1 MLFIRVLDI
10 CTKVSNIIGSLLIVA
25 IMLLIGADVIGRGI
39 FSSPIAG
46 VPELVSLAIVAIVF
60 LQLPS
65 TVHTNRLTR
74 SDAIITRLNTHTPKL
89 GKLLETAIDSIA
101 IVILAI
107 IFRASVPLF
116 IKAWKTQQFIG
127 AIGNFTAPTWPVKL
141 IILMGIAMLI
151 LQFAIRILRRYVKGL
166 L

>member
-1 MLFIRVLDI
+1 MVFIRVLDI
-10 CTKVSNIIGSLLIVA
+10 CTKVSNIIGSLLIVC

-74 SDAIITRLNTHTPKL
+74 SDAMITRLNTYTPKL
-89 GKLLETAIDSIA
+89 GKLLETAIDIVA

-127 AIGNFTAPTWPVKL
+127 AIGNFTAPTWPVKF
-141 IILMGIAMLI
+141 IILIGTALLI
-151 LQFAIRILRRYVKGL
+151 LQFAMRIFKRYTQEVS
-166 L
+166 